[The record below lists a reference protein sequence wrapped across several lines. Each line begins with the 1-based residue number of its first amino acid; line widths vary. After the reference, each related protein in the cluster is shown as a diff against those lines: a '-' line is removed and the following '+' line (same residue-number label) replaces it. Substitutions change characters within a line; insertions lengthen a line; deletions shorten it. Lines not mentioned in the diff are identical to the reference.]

1 MSGYI
6 VLEGGAEFGG
16 RMAQPDRR
24 ALELAGGIQ
33 AQVRIIPAAAAPDN
47 NHQRAGTNGVRWFRS
62 LGALD
67 VQALPLVDRASA
79 DLVEIAAAL
88 QSARLI
94 YLLGGFPQHLAES
107 LAGSLAWD
115 AILSAYRHGA
125 VIAGSSAGAMVLCQY
140 YYDPYAG
147 VLLDG
152 LNLLPDACVLP
163 HHNTFG
169 ITWAPRLGRL
179 LPGACLIGI
188 DEETGLLNDGP
199 AGEWTVC
206 GQGAVTVY
214 EPHGQRTYHHGQQ
227 LELSIEVED
236 IRPGK
241 SVSKSP

>member
-163 HHNTFG
+163 HHNTVG
-169 ITWAPRLGRL
+169 NRWAGKLRGE
-179 LPGACLIGI
+179 LPGTILIGI
-188 DEETGLLNDGP
+188 DEQTGIIG
-199 AGEWTVC
+199 GENASSWTVS
-206 GQGAVTVY
+206 GAGAVTLYRAGAVEVY
-214 EPHGQRTYHHGQQ
+214 PSGSS
-227 LELSIEVED
+227 LLL
-236 IRPGK
+236 
-241 SVSKSP
+241 